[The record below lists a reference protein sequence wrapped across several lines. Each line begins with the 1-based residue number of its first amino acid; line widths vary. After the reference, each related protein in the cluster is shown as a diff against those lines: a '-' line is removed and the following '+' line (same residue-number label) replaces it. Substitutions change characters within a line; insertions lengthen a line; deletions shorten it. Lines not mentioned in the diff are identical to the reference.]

1 MQTPSI
7 GMNLSFGRIALRAG
21 LIVPSRLEAL
31 LVHQDEL
38 RKEGERYKIGE
49 LCQRHGDLTS
59 GQVQKILLAQEFY
72 RMRQDDEL
80 LAAVLE
86 RDGVLPAEVLQ
97 AALKDQLTVYRSE
110 SRVPQ
115 GLGEMLVAAGTLG
128 ALRLEEVRA
137 GNPDLAKAARRGRT
151 EVLHVP
157 EQLPEPGAPPTGWLI
172 EETADRRAISIAT
185 KALLG
190 RDPANEVAFEDPRAS
205 RQHARIDWR
214 VDQLKHILTDLHSI
228 NGTWVNGQRVK
239 ASVVLRPGD
248 RIRIGD
254 VHFLYDRRGP
264 DRVTGLR
271 AEPTPRRSIPD
282 TRKHLTVHARLSPV
296 EPKPDEEEI
305 PVAEVVTPS
314 PLSEEIPFSEMAES
328 EGDAPSKPD
337 VKAELR
343 RIVDLRLAGKL
354 TQGEYL
360 RQRENLLSRL

>member
-7 GMNLSFGRIALRAG
+7 GMNLSFGRIALKAG
-21 LIVPSRLEAL
+21 LIKPDRLEAL
-31 LVHQDEL
+31 LIDQDER

-49 LCQRHGDLTS
+49 LCQRNGDLTS

-86 RDGVLPAEVLQ
+86 RDGVLDAEVLQ
-97 AALKDQLTVYRSE
+97 AALKDQLAIYRSE
-110 SRVPQ
+110 SRVPES
-115 GLGEMLVAAGTLG
+115 LGEMLVAAGTLD
-128 ALRLEEVRA
+128 AARLQAVRA
-137 GNPDLAKAARRGRT
+137 GNADLARAALRGKT

-157 EQLPEPGAPPTGWLI
+157 ERLPEPGAAPTGWLV
-172 EETADRRAISIAT
+172 EETGDGRAVSIAT

-190 RDPANEVAFEDPRAS
+190 RDPANEVALEDDRAS

-214 VDQLKHILTDLHSI
+214 ADQQKHVLTDLHSI

-239 ASVVLRPGD
+239 ASAVLRPGD

-254 VHFLYDRRGP
+254 STFLYDRRGP
-264 DRVTGLR
+264 DRATGLR
-271 AEPTPRRSIPD
+271 RETARRAIPD
-282 TRKHLTVHARLSPV
+282 TRKHLTVHARAVAAP
-296 EPKPDEEEI
+296 PEEEI

-314 PLSEEIPFSEMAES
+314 PISEVVPFSEMAGS
-328 EGDAPSKPD
+328 EADASGRPD

-343 RIVDLRLAGKL
+343 KLVDLKLAGEL
-354 TQGEYL
+354 TQEEYL
-360 RQRENLLSRL
+360 RRRHELLSRL